1 MRIVRKIH
9 IFSIDHSDDL
19 IEPFFLDFLGT
30 YGDIFETQGAMDCI
44 AGTVRRLNYRPDR
57 LISTHLLVNDLTL
70 G

>member
-1 MRIVRKIH
+1 
-9 IFSIDHSDDL
+9 
-19 IEPFFLDFLGT
+19 
-30 YGDIFETQGAMDCI
+30 MDCI